1 MDEIGFKVTRIAS
14 DGELHVESLGGGA
27 SDLFAWRPIAVHGTK
42 GTVMGIQ
49 TRYGYVDVGATTSEE
64 AVALGIEAGTKLTV
78 PKMYRQLLG
87 RRATVRSFDDR
98 VGCAAL
104 IAALREID
112 PNSFAG
118 GPAVWIVYSVEE
130 EVGLRGAGAIAEA
143 NDVRRVYPI
152 DSFVTSDSPVESKR
166 FANARLGEGFV
177 FRAIDNSGITP
188 REVIEEVAALAS
200 AEKIPFQFGVTA
212 GGNDGSRF
220 VRYGAVNVPLSW
232 PMRYS
237 HSPGEVIDLR
247 DAEALTAIVRALIE
261 KELGGS

>member
-1 MDEIGFKVTRIAS
+1 
-14 DGELHVESLGGGA
+14 
-27 SDLFAWRPIAVHGTK
+27 
-42 GTVMGIQ
+42 MGIQ
-49 TRYGYVDVGATTSEE
+49 TRYGYVDAGAKTSEE
-64 AVALGIEAGTKLTV
+64 AAALGVEAGTKLTV
-78 PKMYRQLLG
+78 PKTYRPLLG

-112 PNSFAG
+112 PNRYAS
-118 GPAVWIVYSVEE
+118 GPPVWIVFSVEE

-143 NDVRRVYPI
+143 NNVKRVYPI

-166 FANARLGEGFV
+166 FANARLGAGFV

-188 REVIEEVAALAS
+188 REIVEEIAALAT
-200 AEKIPFQFGVTA
+200 AKKIPFQFGVTA

-247 DAEALTAIVRALIE
+247 DAEALTAIVRLLIE
-261 KELGGS
+261 HELARISPEISQ